1 MDKET
6 NSFSADLPSRSFW
19 ALEEMTEVNID
30 FCRVLISVG
39 EYFTVREIRNVN
51 GKNQVGCEFHC
62 EVTGINASTLS
73 ENVSSTKSVSFNI
86 KTITLRL

>member
-6 NSFSADLPSRSFW
+6 NVFSADLPTRSFW
-19 ALEEMTEVNID
+19 ALEEMTEINID
-30 FCRVLISVG
+30 FHRVSISVG

-51 GKNQVGCEFHC
+51 GKKQVGCEFHC
-62 EVTGINASTLS
+62 EVTGINTSTLS
-73 ENVSSTKSVSFNI
+73 TSSTKRVSFTI

>member
-1 MDKET
+1 MNKET
-6 NSFSADLPSRSFW
+6 NIFSADLPTCSFW

-30 FCRVLISVG
+30 FHRVSISVG

-62 EVTGINASTLS
+62 EVTGINTSTS
-73 ENVSSTKSVSFNI
+73 NTNISSTKRVSFTI

>member
-6 NSFSADLPSRSFW
+6 NIFSADLPTRSFW
-19 ALEEMTEVNID
+19 ALEEMTEINID
-30 FCRVLISVG
+30 FHRVSISVG

-51 GKNQVGCEFHC
+51 GQKKVGCEFHC
-62 EVTGINASTLS
+62 EVTGINTSTLS
-73 ENVSSTKSVSFNI
+73 TSSTKRVSFII